1 MSDKPL
7 HIDKIEEKLDQYLD
21 AVLSS
26 RRSAR
31 GLAKVLAQFTRPEQE
46 LVLRWVDII
55 AKTNAELAYQF
66 ARRTPDALNTLDTSG
81 IEDWVIQAMDVYD
94 SNGLYPAVAALDELP
109 QYPQELRARVNG
121 VRFEDVVGII
131 HLFLQGLSEREFGL
145 KASEEVYTDTQT
157 LFLPPRLTLFSEAR
171 DNFRL
176 YKAMAAHLWAQTW
189 YGTFRLPANGSD
201 DANAG
206 RLSISR
212 VGADFEDPAKA
223 MRVFHA
229 LETMRLDARIG
240 GELPGLH
247 REMAQLQNKLGG
259 VSYPPTWRAAIT
271 RLRQAD
277 ASVEDSLRLLPQLYD
292 TKLPRSLC
300 YQGALFP
307 ERVERILGERI
318 AHERRTLNVTLARLL
333 RNMGKDRA
341 TATEEALERFHVQAT
356 YDAQHPERSD
366 FELQLDG
373 KPVVLPDDVRALMTS
388 VIQDF
393 GDIPPEYLQ
402 AGGNGYHHKR
412 PSERDPADVW
422 RGVYHEEGTFSY
434 NEWDYRRQ
442 HYRKNWCVLRELDVH
457 PLDKP
462 FVEDTLKKYSGLVTH
477 LRRTFEA
484 LRGEDKLLKR
494 QKNGDDIDYDAVVE
508 GYADMRHGMEMNER
522 HFTNKRKIDRNIAVM
537 FMVDMSGSTK
547 GWVNNAEREALVLLC
562 EALEILGDRYAIY
575 GFSGMTRKRCEL
587 FRVKSFAEAY
597 GDAVKARISGMRP
610 QDYTR
615 MGVIIRH
622 LGRLL
627 KDVDARTKLLITL
640 SDGKPDDYDGYGGD
654 YGIEDTRQ
662 ALIEAKQL
670 GIHPFCVTIDT
681 EARDYLPHLYGAVNY
696 TLIDKVDRLPLKVA
710 DIYRKLTF

>member
-1 MSDKPL
+1 MSDEPFQ
-7 HIDKIEEKLDQYLD
+7 IEKIEEKLDEYLD

-31 GLAKVLAQFTRPEQE
+31 GLAQALAQFARPDQE
-46 LVLRWVDII
+46 FVLRWVDII

-66 ARRTPDALNTLDTSG
+66 ARRTPDALKTLDTSG

-109 QYPQELRARVNG
+109 QYTQELQARVNG
-121 VRFEDVVGII
+121 VRFDDVAGII
-131 HLFLQGLSEREFGL
+131 HLFLQGLSGRELRL
-145 KASEEVYTDTQT
+145 KASEGVYTDTQT
-157 LFLPPRLTLFSEAR
+157 LFLPARLTLFREAR

-189 YGTFRLPANGSD
+189 YGTFRPPAGEKYHAS
-201 DANAG
+201 AG
-206 RLSISR
+206 RLRLSQVS
-212 VGADFEDPAKA
+212 ADYEDPAKA
-223 MRVFHA
+223 VRVFHA
-229 LETMRLDARIG
+229 LETVRLDARIG
-240 GELPGLH
+240 AELAGLR
-247 REMAQLQNKLGG
+247 REMTQLQDKLGG
-259 VSYPPTWRAAIT
+259 VSYPSAWGTAIK

-277 ASVEDSLRLLPQLYD
+277 ASVEDSLSLLPQLYD
-292 TKLPRSLC
+292 AELPRSLC
-300 YQGALFP
+300 YQGVLFP
-307 ERVERILGERI
+307 ERVERILRERS
-318 AHERRTLNVTLARLL
+318 AYERGALNVALARLL
-333 RNMGKDRA
+333 RDLGQDRA
-341 TATEEALERFHVQAT
+341 TVAEEVLERFRIQTT

-373 KPVVLPDDVRALMTS
+373 KPIVPPNDIRALMTS
-388 VIQDF
+388 IIQDF
-393 GDIPPEYLQ
+393 GDIPPECLQ
-402 AGGNGYHHKR
+402 VGGDGYYHKR
-412 PSERDPADVW
+412 ANKRDPADVW
-422 RGVYHEEGTFSY
+422 QGIYHEEGAFLY

-462 FVEDTLKKYSGLVTH
+462 FVEDTLKKYSGLVAH
-477 LRRTFEA
+477 LRTTFEA

-494 QKNGDDIDYDAVVE
+494 QKNGDDIDYDAVVD

-522 HFTNKRKIDRNIAVM
+522 HFTNKHKIDRNIAVM

-562 EALEILGDRYAIY
+562 EALEVLGDRYAIY

-597 GDAVKARISGMRP
+597 DDAVKARINGMRP

-622 LGRLL
+622 LSRLL

-681 EARDYLPHLYGAVNY
+681 EARDYLPHMYGAVNY
-696 TLIDKVDRLPLKVA
+696 TLIDRVGRLPLKVA